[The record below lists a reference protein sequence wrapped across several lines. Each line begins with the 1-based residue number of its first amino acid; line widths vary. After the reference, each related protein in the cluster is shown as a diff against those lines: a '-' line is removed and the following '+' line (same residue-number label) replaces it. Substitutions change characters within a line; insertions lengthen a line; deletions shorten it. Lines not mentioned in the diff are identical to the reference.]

1 MALVSTTVD
10 PPPTVNRNGFYNRPR
25 PSSPFGG
32 SLIRSRSFERVY
44 FLMLIKP
51 PGEVAV
57 PPAKDS
63 SKPRRRRKKR
73 EKDVFDVMEGIF
85 GAVILGALE

>member
-1 MALVSTTVD
+1 MLV
-10 PPPTVNRNGFYNRPR
+10 
-25 PSSPFGG
+25 
-32 SLIRSRSFERVY
+32 
-44 FLMLIKP
+44 KP

>member
-1 MALVSTTVD
+1 MLV
-10 PPPTVNRNGFYNRPR
+10 
-25 PSSPFGG
+25 
-32 SLIRSRSFERVY
+32 
-44 FLMLIKP
+44 KP

-85 GAVILGALE
+85 GAVILGALEYSQTTTFSPPAFLHFASRAPYSLVGSRYMECRWS

>member
-1 MALVSTTVD
+1 MDFITVQ
-10 PPPTVNRNGFYNRPR
+10 
-25 PSSPFGG
+25 PFWR
-32 SLIRSRSFERVY
+32 LANTLNKFRERVY

-63 SKPRRRRKKR
+63 SKPIRRRTKR